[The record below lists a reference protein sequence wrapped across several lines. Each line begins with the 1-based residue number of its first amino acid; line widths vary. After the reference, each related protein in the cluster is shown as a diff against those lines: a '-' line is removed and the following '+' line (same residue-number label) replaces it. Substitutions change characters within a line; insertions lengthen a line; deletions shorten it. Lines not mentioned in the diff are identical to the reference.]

1 MSKKTLSAILVAAV
15 LCGVTVMAY
24 RGTQDP
30 APGSNNAGAAPA
42 VALSFDQAAPVEQR
56 LAALEEALSV
66 ERQARQLLQEEL
78 VVLTAELENLSANAL
93 STAPDEPS
101 VADASAATANSA
113 AGRQRRG
120 RGNTPAARTER
131 MVEAGFTRSEAERIL
146 RRESEL
152 QMEQLAARY
161 EARRSGEPISGFGTA
176 SQRGQLREELG
187 DDAYERYLTAN
198 GRSTRV
204 SVSSVLE
211 GSPALSAGLQPG
223 DEIVRY
229 DGRRVFSMDE
239 ITSLQM
245 QGAAGQSVLLDI
257 ERDGLLMQVAL
268 PRGPLGITGG
278 RRFAR

>member
-1 MSKKTLSAILVAAV
+1 MTRKTLSAILAASV
-15 LCGVTVMAY
+15 LCGVTVLAY

-30 APGSNNAGAAPA
+30 APEARSAGVSPAAPM
-42 VALSFDQAAPVEQR
+42 SFNQQAPVEQR
-56 LAALEEALSV
+56 LAALENALSV

-78 VVLTAELENLSANAL
+78 VVLTAELESLSA
-93 STAPDEPS
+93 TAPAALPVEPG
-101 VADASAATANSA
+101 VEAVSAGEPARI
-113 AGRQRRG
+113 RQRRG
-120 RGNTPAARTER
+120 RGSTPAARAER
-131 MVEAGFTRSEAERIL
+131 MVEAGFTRAEAERIL

-161 EARRSGEPISGFGTA
+161 EARRSGEPISGFG
-176 SQRGQLREELG
+176 SSGRLSQLREELG

-223 DEIVRY
+223 DQIVRY
-229 DGRRVFSMDE
+229 DGQRVFSMDE

-245 QGAAGQSVLLDI
+245 QGEVGQNVLVDI
-257 ERDGLLMQVAL
+257 ERDGLLMQIAM